1 MPGKTAKVILSE
13 RQQDILR
20 APCNAPTAPSQL
32 RKDSVNPYRAAV
44 SNEQVNVSG

>member
-20 APCNAPTAPSQL
+20 RQCPHGTVATP
-32 RKDSVNPYRAAV
+32 
-44 SNEQVNVSG
+44 